1 MGEVEA
7 QEVPLY
13 GGAMLTELPKSYA
26 DASNFREVPDHQ
38 EVWVDTSSDRS
49 VIIEVLEQKE
59 VPDTEAMEFF
69 LNDLASFNEA
79 TEAKVLHT
87 KPLAPEEVP
96 HLGCRAFMAVGQQ
109 MVAKFKEE
117 RVDPVQIY
125 AAVLRL
131 PEVTTDI
138 LITLNDPGHS
148 HAESADMFAHLLKSF
163 RIVDWQLFG

>member
-1 MGEVEA
+1 MAQAQLVKTKMGEVEA

-87 KPLAPEEVP
+87 KPLAPEEAFWP
-96 HLGCRAFMAVGQQ
+96 RRGRAG
-109 MVAKFKEE
+109 
-117 RVDPVQIY
+117 
-125 AAVLRL
+125 
-131 PEVTTDI
+131 
-138 LITLNDPGHS
+138 
-148 HAESADMFAHLLKSF
+148 
-163 RIVDWQLFG
+163 